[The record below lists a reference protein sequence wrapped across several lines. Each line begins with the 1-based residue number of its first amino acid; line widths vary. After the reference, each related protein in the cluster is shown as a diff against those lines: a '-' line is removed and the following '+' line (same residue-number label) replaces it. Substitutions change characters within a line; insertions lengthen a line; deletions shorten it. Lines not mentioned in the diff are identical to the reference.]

1 MAIRINHYGDDIWK
15 SSKLLTIDNDPKT
28 SKSRKLGYITG
39 IQYLAPYTLASQAL
53 NKPINLC
60 AYASNG
66 CASSCLNTSGR
77 GGIGDL
83 ETNPIQIARINRTV
97 LFMSNRSKYWTQLI
111 KELKALEIKAYKEE
125 LLAVARLNGT
135 SDIKWEA
142 TPVVIDGIKIANNIM
157 ELFPNIQFMDYT
169 KYPYDKRP
177 NESLPGNY
185 DLTFS
190 RSESNEI
197 EVLNNLWNDRR
208 VAVVFSSKQDDPI
221 PESYTYMYNVASR
234 QAASIYQL
242 PVVNGDISDL
252 RFLDPKGVIVHL
264 YAKGKARKDTS
275 GFVVQI

>member
-1 MAIRINHYGDDIWK
+1 M
-15 SSKLLTIDNDPKT
+15 
-28 SKSRKLGYITG
+28 
-39 IQYLAPYTLASQAL
+39 
-53 NKPINLC
+53 
-60 AYASNG
+60 
-66 CASSCLNTSGR
+66 
-77 GGIGDL
+77 
-83 ETNPIQIARINRTV
+83 
-97 LFMSNRSKYWTQLI
+97 
-111 KELKALEIKAYKEE
+111 
-125 LLAVARLNGT
+125 LAVARLNGT

-177 NESLPGNY
+177 NESLHGNY

-208 VAVVFSSKQDDPI
+208 VAVVFSSKKDDPI
-221 PESYTYMYNVASR
+221 PETYTYMYNVASR

>member
-1 MAIRINHYGDDIWK
+1 MA
-15 SSKLLTIDNDPKT
+15 KLLTIDNDPKT
-28 SKSRKLGYITG
+28 SKGRKLGYITG
-39 IQYLAPYTLASQAL
+39 VQYLAPYTLASQAL

-66 CASSCLNTSGR
+66 CAEACLFTSGR
-77 GGIGDL
+77 GVFD
-83 ETNPIQIARINRTV
+83 NVRQARINRTV
-97 LFMSNRSKYWTQLI
+97 LFMSNRSKYWQQLI
-111 KELKALEIKAYKEE
+111 KELKSLAIKAYKEQ
-125 LLAVARLNGT
+125 LSAVARLNGT
-135 SDIKWEA
+135 SDIRWEV

-197 EVLNNLWNDRR
+197 EALNNLWNDRR
-208 VAVVFSSKQDDPI
+208 VAVVFSSNKDDLI
-221 PESYTYMYNVASR
+221 PETYTIKADNQYVPF
-234 QAASIYQL
+234 
-242 PVVNGDISDL
+242 PVVDGDISDL
-252 RFLDPKGVIVHL
+252 RFLDPKGIIVHL